1 MKNNTL
7 ITISNAEYRKHE
19 AMSKSDFALLLKNP
33 NDFWNVKY
41 NGKTLKQTQGM
52 LVGSCIHAFLE
63 GEEYKD
69 LIVLPSTEKGEI
81 RLEGGALQKKMFQD
95 FEKSPYFK
103 SEEWDIITQ
112 DDKGKETFKF
122 YHRHYKTEEDLPE
135 NAIAFSSMKV
145 VEEMIEALKKQE
157 FYVKNALNPKV
168 LKEKSIFFEYNG
180 VKLKARMDG
189 IKADQ
194 GSKQIVIYD
203 YKSISSL
210 EPRDVLESIKKYAY
224 NLQAYIYMLA
234 VKSIPQFNDY
244 KITFQFIF
252 QSKVEPNS
260 CSAVELSL
268 DEITQETLYGRL
280 LSDAKEMLDKGIEVY
295 KKYLSKGTEKEW
307 LNETTILP
315 LDINHNLYMRK
326 HNEIVANHY
335 PHLGYENFYDFE
347 NGELIKNIQ

>member
-1 MKNNTL
+1 
-7 ITISNAEYRKHE
+7 
-19 AMSKSDFALLLKNP
+19 
-33 NDFWNVKY
+33 
-41 NGKTLKQTQGM
+41 
-52 LVGSCIHAFLE
+52 
-63 GEEYKD
+63 
-69 LIVLPSTEKGEI
+69 
-81 RLEGGALQKKMFQD
+81 
-95 FEKSPYFK
+95 
-103 SEEWDIITQ
+103 
-112 DDKGKETFKF
+112 
-122 YHRHYKTEEDLPE
+122 
-135 NAIAFSSMKV
+135 
-145 VEEMIEALKKQE
+145 MIEALKKQE